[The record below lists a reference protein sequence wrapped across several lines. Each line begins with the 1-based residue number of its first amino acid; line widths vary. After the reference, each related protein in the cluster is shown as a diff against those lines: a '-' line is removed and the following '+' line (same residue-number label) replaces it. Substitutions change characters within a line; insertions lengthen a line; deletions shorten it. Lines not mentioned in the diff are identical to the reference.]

1 MLGAMSQHSSAS
13 SRGSPPS
20 PHLLVLFDIDGTL
33 LSTGGAGLVA
43 LERAGR
49 ELFSPGFDVSG
60 IDFAGRL
67 DVLIMADL
75 LRRHG
80 VDAGSQAIARFRA
93 GYAAHMPWAM
103 DLHKSKTEAKPGT
116 RELVRATAE
125 LAGCTI
131 GLLTGNFAETG
142 TMKVRGAGFD
152 PGVFRVNAWGDEST
166 STPPT
171 RDDLPKSAMAKYAAL
186 HGRAV
191 EPRRVV
197 VIGDTPHDVR
207 CARVNGCRS
216 IAVATGKFSVA
227 ELRAAGAD
235 LAVPDLR
242 DTARLVEWMAG

>member
-1 MLGAMSQHSSAS
+1 MPDPAGARSSCS
-13 SRGSPPS
+13 SP
-20 PHLLVLFDIDGTL
+20 LLVLFDIDGTL

-49 ELFSPGFDVSG
+49 ELFHPAFDVSG
-60 IDFAGRL
+60 IEFAGRL

-80 VDAGSQAIARFRA
+80 LDSGPETIARFRS

-103 DLHKSKTEAKPGT
+103 DLHRAKTEAKPGT
-116 RELVRATAE
+116 HELVRATAT
-125 LAGCTI
+125 LAGAAI

-142 TMKVRGAGFD
+142 TMKVQGAGFD
-152 PGVFRVNAWGDEST
+152 PGVFRVNAWGDESS

-171 RDDLPKSAMAKYAAL
+171 RDDLPKSAMKKYAAL

-191 EPRRVV
+191 EARRVV
-197 VIGDTPHDVR
+197 VIGDTPFDVR

-216 IAVATGKFSVA
+216 LAVATGKFSVA
-227 ELRAAGAD
+227 ELREAGAD

-242 DTARLVEWMAG
+242 ETSALVRWITGV

>member
-1 MLGAMSQHSSAS
+1 M
-13 SRGSPPS
+13 
-20 PHLLVLFDIDGTL
+20 
-33 LSTGGAGLVA
+33 A

-49 ELFSPGFDVSG
+49 ELFHPAFDVSG

-80 VDAGSQAIARFRA
+80 VEAGPEAIARFRS

-103 DLHKSKTEAKPGT
+103 DLHRAKTEAKPGT
-116 RELVRATAE
+116 HELVRATGG
-125 LAGCTI
+125 LAGATI

-152 PGVFRVNAWGDEST
+152 PAVFTVNAWGDESP

-171 RDDLPKSAMAKYAAL
+171 RDDLPRSAMGKYAAL
-186 HGRAV
+186 HGRPV
-191 EPRRVV
+191 EARRVV

-216 IAVATGKFSVA
+216 IAVATGKFSVP
-227 ELRAAGAD
+227 ELRDAGAD

-242 DTARLVEWMAG
+242 ETAMLVEWIAG